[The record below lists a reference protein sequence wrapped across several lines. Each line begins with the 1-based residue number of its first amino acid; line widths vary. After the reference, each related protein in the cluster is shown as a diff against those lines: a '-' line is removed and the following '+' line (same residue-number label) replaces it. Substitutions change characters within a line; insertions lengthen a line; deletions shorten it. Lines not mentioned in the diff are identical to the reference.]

1 MIVAEPKALEEI
13 VPLIEGLN
21 TVYVLGCGT
30 CVTVCLTGGDRE
42 AHILAQEL
50 SNPALYDGRP
60 PTFEVETIE
69 RQCERDM
76 LKAYQEIPAHC
87 DAVLSLAC
95 GAGVQ
100 TLSSIYH
107 QLPIF
112 PALNTTF
119 LGALDE
125 PGLWGEKC
133 YGCGDCVLARTGG
146 ICPVARCAKRLFN
159 GPCGGSKDGRCEI
172 NKETDCAWA
181 LIIAR
186 LMNLKRLD
194 LYEEIIPP
202 KNWSKDR
209 GGGPRRMNRTGHDVA
224 H

>member
-95 GAGVQ
+95 GAGV
-100 TLSSIYH
+100 
-107 QLPIF
+107 
-112 PALNTTF
+112 NT
-119 LGALDE
+119 G
-125 PGLWGEKC
+125 
-133 YGCGDCVLARTGG
+133 
-146 ICPVARCAKRLFN
+146 
-159 GPCGGSKDGRCEI
+159 
-172 NKETDCAWA
+172 
-181 LIIAR
+181 
-186 LMNLKRLD
+186 
-194 LYEEIIPP
+194 
-202 KNWSKDR
+202 
-209 GGGPRRMNRTGHDVA
+209 
-224 H
+224 